1 MSSYSSPEP
10 PTPGFWSSSGPS
22 GSGGETYPYA
32 ITPDSY
38 GRLVSTAMGSD
49 AAQALAA
56 AGRPT
61 SALARLHHRLMRTP
75 VIVRVIGWLLVP
87 WLMLAALVAARRRKP
102 IRVIGYGLAALIGLN
117 SLVWLLAFV
126 AVLADPDGLQNPET
140 TAAEPSPFVASTE
153 PSTEPSEATASADAQ
168 RLSDERAAE
177 LEARAEADRIAV
189 QQAADQAEAERV
201 AAEQAAAAQAEA
213 VRVAAEQA
221 AAAQAEAERVAAE
234 QAAAAQAEAERVA
247 AEQAAVVA
255 AQLDAERVAAEQA
268 AAAAAAA
275 QIAAEDAAPSNVYYA
290 NCAAVRDAGAA
301 PIYRGDPGYSS
312 KLDRDGDGVACET

>member
-213 VRVAAEQA
+213 
-221 AAAQAEAERVAAE
+221 
-234 QAAAAQAEAERVA
+234 ERVA

>member
-213 VRVAAEQA
+213 
-221 AAAQAEAERVAAE
+221 ERVAAE